1 MFPRLSDLINS
12 IFGTDMLLPAKTFGF
27 FLALAFIAAYI
38 PLRADLRRRE
48 KLGQYKLRK
57 EKVQTQG
64 PITIREVVIH
74 ALVWAV
80 AGYKLGLYISDPD
93 LFNNH
98 TEEALLSAKG
108 FWLTGLLG
116 LIIGGGWKY
125 LEYKKKKDLE
135 TKYEMVD
142 AGPSFYLGTVV
153 TIAFVAGILGSK
165 IFAMLEPG
173 SNFWDDP
180 IGDLVSFNGLSFYGG
195 LICAGFL
202 IIYYLYKKG
211 FHILTCVDAF
221 VPGLILAY
229 AVGRIG
235 CQLSGDGDWGI
246 INAAYQS
253 LPQGGVAKGSVETL
267 NAAIAAHREY
277 FILNGSEHAFFAK
290 PDWLSFLP
298 DWFFATDFR
307 HNVAMEGVSLQG
319 CDLQVW
325 GRPDK
330 MGRLVPEFCNHLPAP
345 VFPTPIYETIMG
357 TGIFGILWAIRRK
370 LKYAGL
376 LTGIYMILIALERLA
391 IESIRV
397 NTLYDFGGLQFTQA
411 QLISTLLILGGAG
424 VLWYSLKSKRE
435 IQQ

>member
-1 MFPRLSDLINS
+1 MFPRLSDLINY
-12 IFGTDMLLPAKTFGF
+12 ILGTDILLPAKTFGF

-64 PITIREVVIH
+64 PVTIREVVIH

-80 AGYKLGLYISDPD
+80 VGYKLGLYFNDPD
-93 LFNNH
+93 FFNNH

-116 LIIGGGWKY
+116 LIVGGGWKY
-125 LEYKKKKDLE
+125 LEYNKKKALE
-135 TKYEMVD
+135 VKFETVD

-180 IGDLVSFNGLSFYGG
+180 LGDLVSFNGLSFYGG
-195 LICAGFL
+195 LICAGGL

-253 LPQGGVAKGSVETL
+253 LPEGGIAKGSVETL

-277 FILNGSEHAFFAK
+277 FILNGSEHAFFPK
-290 PDWLSFLP
+290 PGWLSFLP

-307 HNVAMEGVSLQG
+307 HNVALDGVQLVG
-319 CDLQVW
+319 CK
-325 GRPDK
+325 GEYCR
-330 MGRLVPEFCNHLPAP
+330 HLPAP
-345 VFPTPIYETIMG
+345 VFPTPIYETLMG
-357 TGIFGILWAIRRK
+357 TGIFGILWGIRKK
-370 LKYAGL
+370 LKFAGM
-376 LTGIYMILIALERLA
+376 LTGIYMILIALERLL

-397 NTLYDFGGLQFTQA
+397 NTLYNFSGLQFTQA
-411 QLISTLLILGGAG
+411 QLISTILILGGAA

-435 IQQ
+435 IRQV